1 MGSLLC
7 LFLENVIMAK
17 NAAYLVLCAR
27 NWARSKNITFNGGV
41 LAGTAVGVSYLHA
54 GVLETM
60 DQFDI

>member
-1 MGSLLC
+1 
-7 LFLENVIMAK
+7 MAK